1 VLSDLRGKPC
11 SRGYQGAAG
20 RHEQMILAESQG
32 IDVRLTLQPQRAA
45 SPGSSVPL
53 WWGVGVDAPAP
64 RGMSGAVQGATLH
77 HTGALTALR
86 HATAPTESVRG

>member
-1 VLSDLRGKPC
+1 MLSDLRGKPC

-45 SPGSSVPL
+45 FPSSSVPL
-53 WWGVGVDAPAP
+53 WWGVGVVSTGP
-64 RGMSGAVQGATLH
+64 RGMSGSYCRDRPC
-77 HTGALTALR
+77 TAREL
-86 HATAPTESVRG
+86 